1 METAKR
7 KLVTAVGATFC
18 VIIVVGLALGAQQRS
33 ADSRPSLRGVWRNT
47 QVTFTG
53 PSARTIAAQ
62 PGLYVFTDR
71 HFSVV
76 RVNNDTARTAL
87 PPADKATD
95 KEVAAAMRAFTA
107 FAGTYEVKG
116 DELRTTSTVDLVPNN
131 MRPGFF
137 RTFTYKID
145 GNRLQLVQKATSN
158 GPLANPGT
166 FTYERVE

>member
-1 METAKR
+1 MKTNKTQ
-7 KLVTAVGATFC
+7 LIGATS
-18 VIIVVGLALGAQQRS
+18 IVVILVGLSLVAQQGSTTS
-33 ADSRPSLRGVWRNT
+33 APTLKGVWRNT

-53 PSARTIAAQ
+53 QNPRTIAAQ
-62 PGLYVFTDR
+62 PGLFVFTDR
-71 HFSVV
+71 HFSIV
-76 RVNNDTARTAL
+76 RVNNDTARPAL

-107 FAGTYEVKG
+107 FAGTYEVNR

-137 RTFTYKID
+137 RTFTYTID
-145 GNRLQLVQKATSN
+145 GKRLQLVQKATSN
-158 GPLANPGT
+158 GPLQNPST